1 MNPPPLHTHTHR
13 HVHVE
18 VRRLACREE
27 VACEM
32 MRPGEVR
39 VVASSSSRAVEGC
52 PFQRG
57 LGYGWGGRTV
67 RSPPAPLARSS
78 AAVPRPSLGCPSA
91 IPRLSLGHP
100 SALSRLSLGYLCPRN
115 AESRSSRAR
124 RRRRCA
130 HCRSP
135 AGARRRVRPSE
146 KGPLEVGSCLPCL
159 LLPALSGRAEW
170 CEHTSAGG
178 VHTGLGPRARAVCVR
193 VWDRRRCC
201 PMRGASRGGPKTQ
214 RVPRRVPELCR
225 RVLAVCRAVCCR
237 EGVSELIHSE
247 CAKSVASVRCASVPP
262 PE

>member
-1 MNPPPLHTHTHR
+1 
-13 HVHVE
+13 
-18 VRRLACREE
+18 
-27 VACEM
+27 M

-124 RRRRCA
+124 RHKRCA
-130 HCRSP
+130 RSRSP

-193 VWDRRRCC
+193 VWDRDVVALCAGLPGGDRRRSGCLDGC
-201 PMRGASRGGPKTQ
+201 PSSAGGCWPSAA
-214 RVPRRVPELCR
+214 LC
-225 RVLAVCRAVCCR
+225 AAAR
-237 EGVSELIHSE
+237 E
-247 CAKSVASVRCASVPP
+247 
-262 PE
+262 